1 MLHKSDMQILYDMK
15 RFTLRIEED
24 DYGENFIHIPDDVMR
39 ECGWDIGTELEYEE
53 DIDGSVLLHKVEA
66 VSYTHLTLP
75 TIYSV

>member
-1 MLHKSDMQILYDMK
+1 MQILYDMK

-53 DIDGSVLLHKVEA
+53 DIDGSVLLHKVEE
-66 VSYTHLTLP
+66 
-75 TIYSV
+75 

>member
-53 DIDGSVLLHKVEA
+53 DIDGSVLLHKVEE
-66 VSYTHLTLP
+66 
-75 TIYSV
+75 

>member
-1 MLHKSDMQILYDMK
+1 MLHKSDIQIKYEMK

-24 DYGENFIHIPDDVMR
+24 DYGDNYIHIPEDVMR

-53 DIDGSVLLHKVEA
+53 ETDGSIIS

-75 TIYSV
+75 TKRIV

>member
-1 MLHKSDMQILYDMK
+1 MQILYDMK

-53 DIDGSVLLHKVEA
+53 DIDGSVFLHKVEE
-66 VSYTHLTLP
+66 
-75 TIYSV
+75 